1 MKMSL
6 NNKQHGAVS
15 LFIVVITALLITVIT
30 VSFVGIMVK
39 NQQQASVIDLSQSAY
54 DSAQAGVE
62 DAKRALLKY
71 QSICNSGVGCGAAK
85 AQINASTC
93 NTAVESL
100 TDVLDSKSGDEIKV
114 QTGTTNS
121 LDQAYTCVKISL
133 QTDDYVG
140 VLTKDDSKLIP
151 LVGAVT
157 FDTVKM
163 EWFGVKD
170 LQGSSMAVDVPNWV
184 NGSPLLDQG
193 SWTSG
198 ISLNRPAIL
207 RTQLIEFNNS
217 GSGFLL
223 SDFNGENENGS
234 NNTLFLYPS
243 TIPPTSASTKR
254 NFSFDDKRLSSKN
267 LTQVPCATSLML
279 NNYSCSVEIKLP
291 KAITAGD
298 HTAYLN
304 LTAIYKNTHYRITLK
319 DSTNSNVQVKFD
331 SVQPKI
337 DSTGRTNDLFRR
349 IESRVELNDI
359 NFPYPKAAVYTQGDF
374 CKDFLITDS
383 VIDYHSNCTY

>member
-1 MKMSL
+1 MSL
-6 NNKQHGAVS
+6 SNKQNGAVS

-71 QSICNSGVGCGAAK
+71 QSICDNGGDCNTARTQLNS
-85 AQINASTC
+85 STC

-100 TDVLDSKSGDEIKV
+100 VDVAGSKVGDEIKV
-114 QTGTTNS
+114 QTGSANS

-133 QTDDYVG
+133 ETDDYVG
-140 VLTKDDSKLIP
+140 VLTKDDSKVIP
-151 LVGAVT
+151 LVGSDT
-157 FDTVKM
+157 FDTVNI
-163 EWFGVKD
+163 EWFSTKD
-170 LQGSSMAVDVPNWV
+170 LQGSSMTVDVPNWV
-184 NGSPLLDQG
+184 NGSPLLKQD

-198 ISLNRPAIL
+198 TSLNRPAIL
-207 RTQLIEFNNS
+207 RTQLIEFTNS
-217 GSGFLL
+217 VSGFLL

-243 TIPPTSASTKR
+243 TIPATSASTKKD
-254 NFSFDDKRLSSKN
+254 FSFDDKRLSSKN
-267 LTQVPCATSLML
+267 LTQVPCEKSLML

-291 KAITAGD
+291 KSITAGN

-319 DSTNSNVQVKFD
+319 DSANSNGQVKFD

-349 IESRVELNDI
+349 VEARVELNDI
-359 NFPYPKAAVYTQGDF
+359 NFPYPTAAVYTQGDF
-374 CKDFLITDS
+374 CKDFLITDN
-383 VIDYHSNCTY
+383 IDDYHSNCTY